1 MKNAWMKGALALAAL
16 ACSAGASWSQ
26 SASELPG
33 MDAVMAVRQ
42 LSHSDVNA
50 NWLQYAADA
59 TLASQGWIESNTL
72 KEGLLQNETVV
83 LPGVDVASEILAL
96 GLQPQPQPVAY
107 KTAHATYVIL
117 AAQGMMDK
125 WTGRYIV
132 NAQAR
137 LK

>member
-1 MKNAWMKGALALAAL
+1 MKNAWIKGAVAFVSLAFSAATPW
-16 ACSAGASWSQ
+16 AQ

-33 MDAVMAVRQ
+33 MDAVMVVRQ

-59 TLASQGWIESNTL
+59 TLASQGWTESTTL
-72 KEGLLQNETVV
+72 KEGLHLNETVV
-83 LPGVDVASEILAL
+83 LPGLDVATEILAL

>member
-1 MKNAWMKGALALAAL
+1 
-16 ACSAGASWSQ
+16 
-26 SASELPG
+26 
-33 MDAVMAVRQ
+33 MDAVMVVRQ

-59 TLASQGWIESNTL
+59 TLASQGWTESSTL
-72 KEGLLQNETVV
+72 KEGLLLDETVM

-96 GLQPQPQPVAY
+96 GLQPKLQPVAY
-107 KTAHATYVIL
+107 KTAQATYVIL